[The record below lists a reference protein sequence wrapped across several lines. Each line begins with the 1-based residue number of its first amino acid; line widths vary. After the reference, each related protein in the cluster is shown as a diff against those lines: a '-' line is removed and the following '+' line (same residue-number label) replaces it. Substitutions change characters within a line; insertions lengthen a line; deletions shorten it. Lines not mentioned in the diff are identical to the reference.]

1 MKSDLL
7 QYDQGE
13 ISLILV
19 ELDRAIIANQKW
31 LGDFHRGLI
40 SKESIPEEFM
50 LDSTHKNTLFGRW
63 LYTNEHS
70 LLLSNPGVQN
80 IEECYRLLHEEARK
94 LAIAHH
100 KKVDIPVDGYNEFI
114 KHLSQYQ
121 IKVTSFRDALIETK
135 GIFDPLT
142 GLMGRQSLMLQLSK
156 EHSLVSR
163 GLHECAIVMIDIDH
177 FKAVN
182 DSYGHQSGDTALC
195 YLAQCIR
202 FHLRPYD
209 SPFRYGGE
217 EFLVCLPNINRKNAF
232 VVMDRMR
239 GEVESMPIDL
249 SENREI
255 KITVSIGIAMME
267 ADVPIETTI
276 AKADAALYSAKENGR
291 NKVVMA
297 EGSSTV
303 IDSEESV

>member
-1 MKSDLL
+1 MKEDLL

-13 ISLILV
+13 ISLILT
-19 ELDRAIIANQKW
+19 ELDRAISANQKW
-31 LGDFHRGLI
+31 LNDFHRGLI

-50 LDSTHKNTLFGRW
+50 QDHAHSKTMFGQW
-63 LYTNEHS
+63 LYSNEHS

-80 IEECYRLLHEEARK
+80 IEKCYRLLHEEARK
-94 LAIAHH
+94 LAVMYHENL
-100 KKVDIPVDGYNEFI
+100 DIPIDSYNEFI
-114 KHLSQYQ
+114 KHLTQYQ

-142 GLMGRQSLMLQLSK
+142 GLMGRQTLMLQLSK

-163 GLHECAIVMIDIDH
+163 GLHDCAIVMIDIDH

-182 DSYGHQSGDTALC
+182 DNYGHQSGDTALC

-217 EFLVCLPNINRKNAF
+217 EFLICLPNISRKNAF
-232 VVMDRMR
+232 QVMDRMR
-239 GEVESMPIDL
+239 DEVESMPIDL
-249 SENREI
+249 TENREI
-255 KITVSIGIAMME
+255 NITISIGIAMME
-267 ADVPIETTI
+267 PDGPVDETI
-276 AKADAALYSAKENGR
+276 AKADAALYSAKKNGR

-297 EGSSTV
+297 KPSV
-303 IDSEESV
+303 KAPESPEQ

>member
-1 MKSDLL
+1 MKEDLL

-13 ISLILV
+13 ISLILT
-19 ELDRAIIANQKW
+19 ELDRAISSNQKW
-31 LGDFHRGLI
+31 LNDFHRGLI

-50 LDSTHKNTLFGRW
+50 QDHAYSKTMFGQW
-63 LYTNEHS
+63 LYNSEHS
-70 LLLSNPGVQN
+70 LLQSNAGVQN

-94 LAIAHH
+94 LAVAHH
-100 KKVDIPVDGYNEFI
+100 ENLDIPIDGYNEFI

-135 GIFDPLT
+135 GVFDPLT
-142 GLMGRQSLMLQLSK
+142 GLMGRQTLMLQLSK

-182 DSYGHQSGDTALC
+182 DNYGHQSGDTALC

-202 FHLRPYD
+202 LHLRPYD

-232 VVMDRMR
+232 LVMDRMR
-239 GEVESMPIDL
+239 KEIESMPIDL

-255 KITVSIGIAMME
+255 HMTVSIGIAMME
-267 ADVPIETTI
+267 ADTSAETTI
-276 AKADAALYSAKENGR
+276 AKADAALYSAKDNGR

-297 EGSSTV
+297 EGSV
-303 IDSEESV
+303 IQTDIEDSA